1 MSAYLLKSL
10 TAVVFLILALTSA
23 LSMLTLMGRA
33 EKKSNPENLRK
44 IHRTAGY
51 LYALV
56 LIGLAALGMSIYV
69 RSGDSLTTR
78 AVIHAFIGL
87 FLLAIFFLKWLV
99 ARFFRQFLRL
109 MPALGLTVF
118 VISMVN
124 FWMAGYFFLRAAV
137 HKPVPGDPAAS
148 AAAKF
153 TGSPENGAA
162 IFAGLC
168 ASCHYPDKEDQ
179 KVGPGLKGL
188 FKRDRLPYSG
198 KPVTEENVRHQL
210 VQPAMSMPTF
220 ARLTDQEIADLIA
233 YLKSL

>member
-1 MSAYLLKSL
+1 MSVHLLKSL

-23 LSMLTLMGRA
+23 FSMLTLMGKT
-33 EKKSNPENLRK
+33 EKKISPERLRK
-44 IHRTAGY
+44 IHRIAGY
-51 LYALV
+51 LYAIV
-56 LIGLAALGMSIYV
+56 LLGLAALGMSIYV
-69 RSGDSLTTR
+69 RSGDSLSTR

-87 FLLAIFFLKWLV
+87 FLLSIFFLKWLV

-118 VISMVN
+118 IISLVN

-137 HKPVPGDPAAS
+137 HKPVPGDPAP
-148 AAAKF
+148 AAAAVS
-153 TGSPENGAA
+153 TGSAENGAA

-179 KVGPGLKGL
+179 KLGPGLKDL
-188 FKRDRLPYSG
+188 FKNGRLPYSG
-198 KPVTEENVRHQL
+198 KPVTEEHIRHQL
-210 VQPAMSMPTF
+210 IRPAMSMPAF
-220 ARLTDQEIADLIA
+220 PQLTEQEIADLMA